1 MPIGTIIGD
10 TFKTKLL
17 HHLRQLRQT
26 VLFKI
31 LDFYNLNAFF
41 IVITYLF
48 YLFLFSAFFQ
58 PEIMISIKMFGQE
71 DNILDS

>member
-10 TFKTKLL
+10 TFKTKL

-31 LDFYNLNAFF
+31 LDFYNLNAFLLLLPTCF
-41 IVITYLF
+41 IN
-48 YLFLFSAFFQ
+48 FLFSAFFQ

>member
-10 TFKTKLL
+10 TFKTKL

-31 LDFYNLNAFF
+31 LDFYNLNVFYCY
-41 IVITYLF
+41 YLLVF
-48 YLFLFSAFFQ
+48 LFLFSAFFQ